1 MQEQSTM
8 TLRELCRTLGVSHR
22 AVQGY
27 ESHNLLSP
35 SGKSPMGHLI
45 YDADAQRRVQQIHQ
59 YQKYGFQLREIA
71 PLLNAPT
78 EMLRKALVEKLVNLE
93 HKQQE
98 LDEIIRE
105 LRGELQQLT

>member
-8 TLRELCRTLGVSHR
+8 TLRELCRTLGVSRR

-45 YDADAQRRVQQIHQ
+45 YDADAQRRVQQIPSVSEVRLPAQ
-59 YQKYGFQLREIA
+59 GNCPIA
-71 PLLNAPT
+71 ERPY
-78 EMLRKALVEKLVNLE
+78 
-93 HKQQE
+93 
-98 LDEIIRE
+98 
-105 LRGELQQLT
+105 

>member
-8 TLRELCRTLGVSHR
+8 TLRELCRTLGVSRR

-59 YQKYGFQLREIA
+59 YQKYGFHLREIA

-78 EMLRKALVEKLVNLE
+78 EMLRKKLVNLE
-93 HKQQE
+93 HRQQE